1 MDGVT
6 NTQRAF
12 GKGMT
17 YWGLTLDEVLHRLQ
31 VPEDFK
37 SSHGIESAPAWV
49 HRRTTDADI
58 YFVVNQADGP
68 QHIDARFRVTGKEA
82 EIWRPMTGTTGE
94 IAAIEAPSEAT
105 EVPDRTGNRE
115 PGIEPAAYVS
125 QLGFTTVSLDLA
137 ERESA
142 FVIFRNASNAPAPS
156 THANPHDAET
166 VLTTIQGPWTLSF
179 PPNWGAPASV
189 QLPQLTSWTESSDP
203 GVKYFSGTAT
213 YSKQVAAPRAWFQSG
228 RHIYLD
234 LGKVRDIAEVEVNGK
249 PAGMVWAPP
258 YRVDVTNE
266 LKPGANQLTIKVTNE
281 WTNRIVGDRL
291 SPPDKRVLPE
301 SGAAPPRGGAFFGP
315 REPAES
321 GLIENVTLIAQPAQ
335 E

>member
-1 MDGVT
+1 M
-6 NTQRAF
+6 
-12 GKGMT
+12 
-17 YWGLTLDEVLHRLQ
+17 
-31 VPEDFK
+31 
-37 SSHGIESAPAWV
+37 
-49 HRRTTDADI
+49 
-58 YFVVNQADGP
+58 
-68 QHIDARFRVTGKEA
+68 
-82 EIWRPMTGTTGE
+82 
-94 IAAIEAPSEAT
+94 
-105 EVPDRTGNRE
+105 
-115 PGIEPAAYVS
+115 
-125 QLGFTTVSLDLA
+125 
-137 ERESA
+137 
-142 FVIFRNASNAPAPS
+142 
-156 THANPHDAET
+156 
-166 VLTTIQGPWTLSF
+166 QGPWTLSF
-179 PPNWGAPASV
+179 PPNWGAPATV

-315 REPAES
+315 REPVES
-321 GLIENVTLIAQPAQ
+321 GLIGNVTLIAQPAQ